1 MWLETC
7 HQCLISDF
15 SSNTDDSLLLVLS
28 AGSEAAS
35 GHLSLAERALSPSQ
49 LRAVGVGCSRLAE
62 LFQAWC
68 PELGQ
73 GLDIRPPGESRKG
86 CCWPPICRGGFWS
99 HCSLGHLHLPG
110 PEPCASYML
119 TLRLAPL
126 FLPEGLGFWDTEACS
141 GRTVLSASIL
151 SVVLPCCQGRP
162 LTSRNKEVREHQGT
176 GGCAVCS
183 CRAAL
188 LGSGRRSQEGLRG
201 SCGERGL
208 GLVLWVLV

>member
-1 MWLETC
+1 MTVCCSFSQLALKRPVVTC
-7 HQCLISDF
+7 HWPNEHSVPP
-15 SSNTDDSLLLVLS
+15 SSGRWEWAAADWQSCFRPGVLS
-28 AGSEAAS
+28 WARGWTSGLQGSQGRAAAGPPF
-35 GHLSLAERALSPSQ
+35 AEVVFGAT
-49 LRAVGVGCSRLAE
+49 
-62 LFQAWC
+62 
-68 PELGQ
+68 
-73 GLDIRPPGESRKG
+73 
-86 CCWPPICRGGFWS
+86 
-99 HCSLGHLHLPG
+99 CSLGHLHLPG

-126 FLPEGLGFWDTEACS
+126 LLPEGLGFWDTEACS

-201 SCGERGL
+201 SCGKG
-208 GLVLWVLV
+208 G